1 MLKMVAYPLVM
12 LGALLMM
19 GYTKSPSS
27 KNSSNVANSIHG
39 LVPQCTAVGKIAAS
53 INHLKTDYYDLW
65 QLRSAGL
72 SEDAFNYA
80 MKGFD
85 YLNNANMIA
94 KKTIISIV
102 DFSKSSTQK
111 RLFVINISTGQIL
124 FNSLVAHGRNSG
136 NEYATR
142 FSNLPESHQSSLGF
156 YITMGTY
163 NGGNGYSLRLKGCES
178 GINDN
183 AYERAIVIHGAA
195 YVSNQFISN
204 RGEAG
209 RSYGCPALP
218 TDLNK
223 KIIDVI
229 KDGSCLFLYH
239 PTKTYC
245 SRSKIINSQI

>member
-12 LGALLMM
+12 LAALLMM
-19 GYTKSPSS
+19 GHTKSPSIT
-27 KNSSNVANSIHG
+27 NSPYTGNSVHNIV
-39 LVPQCTAVGKIAAS
+39 LQSTAVAKIAAS
-53 INHLKTDYYDLW
+53 LKHIKSDCYNLW
-65 QLRSAGL
+65 QLHSAGL

-111 RLFVINISTGQIL
+111 RLFVIDISTGQIL

-142 FSNLPESHQSSLGF
+142 FSNMPESHQSSLGF

-178 GINDN
+178 GINDK
-183 AYERAIVIHGAA
+183 AYERAIVIHGAD
-195 YVSNQFISN
+195 YVSNQFISS

-229 KDGSCLFLYH
+229 KDGSCLFIYH
-239 PTKTYC
+239 PTKKYC